1 MNASVSTLT
10 TKECQTHGTCWM
22 SHTSAKGVG
31 HEQHGRAQCKKSC
44 NLVANLIVNSMVALH
59 EEGGSGEHAK
69 FTGLPC
75 FTLLRRNSGDNRFHQ
90 K

>member
-1 MNASVSTLT
+1 
-10 TKECQTHGTCWM
+10 M
-22 SHTSAKGVG
+22 SKKRKVKNISEEIDREKV
-31 HEQHGRAQCKKSC
+31 RKSC
-44 NLVANLIVNSMVALH
+44 NLIANLIVNSMVVLH
-59 EEGGSGEHAK
+59 EEGGSGAHAK